1 MKTAVTVLQEMMVK
15 LGQTPEYECIAQS
28 GPQHQAMFEYCC
40 KALNVVVNASAR
52 SKKEA
57 KQEVA
62 RIMLQ
67 QLSARGHPV
76 PPPYSVPIVIQGDS
90 LSSAGG
96 PGDTRS
102 YVALLRELS
111 EEYRLTSVTYELVGD
126 TGPPHLRH
134 FTVRARIGQHERFAT
149 ATTKKMARQ
158 MAAEKLYTYLR
169 ENLARVTRDF
179 NEEDALVRAHEK
191 AMERYHDSEEPPR
204 RPDLGL
210 RVANYHLGLSE
221 VLARASLA
229 EAQRDEP
236 LPAGA
241 DTRSRARG
249 AGARALA
256 VADARAAGGGGGAG
270 AGAAGQLPGARGR
283 GAAVRAAG
291 GGLLARAGLRR
302 AQRRGG
308 RPRRARL
315 RASRTARPLPL
326 TTRANLRTAV

>member
-15 LGQTPEYECIAQS
+15 LGLTPEYECISQS
-28 GPQHQAMFEYCC
+28 GPKHQALFEYRCN
-40 KALNVVVNASAR
+40 ALGVVVTASAR

-76 PPPYSVPIVIQGDS
+76 PPPYSVPIAMQEDS
-90 LSSAGG
+90 PFSAGG

-102 YVALLRELS
+102 YVALLRELC
-111 EEYRLTSVTYELVGD
+111 EEYRLTGVTYELVGD

-191 AMERYHDSEEPPR
+191 AMERYHENEEAPR

-210 RVANYHLGLSE
+210 RVADYHIGLAALLGRPSYT
-221 VLARASLA
+221 
-229 EAQRDEP
+229 EAYRDSTMSIDE
-236 LPAGA
+236 
-241 DTRSRARG
+241 DTRSLARSALEQG
-249 AGARALA
+249 RSQSPTRALQA
-256 VADARAAGGGGGAG
+256 VAETLGLELQASCLEREGEAPLCVLQVTGCSPELAFAEPTAAAA
-270 AGAAGQLPGARGR
+270 AGAAMDY
-283 GAAVRAAG
+283 V
-291 GGLLARAGLRR
+291 RR
-302 AQRRGG
+302 A
-308 RPRRARL
+308 
-315 RASRTARPLPL
+315 L
-326 TTRANLRTAV
+326 TELCQ